1 MLVEMLMNLLGF
13 NETPTYFSITMRR
26 ILRRKKYP
34 NPEGNCGLCIAN
46 IFVAYFC
53 QLFFDIFFLGWM
65 LIFLSLLGAIL
76 FVLLIF
82 DLLTCECGKF
92 FCWGKNLET
101 VTESTSYGTLN
112 HEQKANN
119 DSTKTDDYINIPIA
133 ADLQRVD
140 VNTHHSFPTAPSV
153 NDF

>member
-13 NETPTYFSITMRR
+13 NETPTYFATTMRR
-26 ILRRKKYP
+26 LLRRKKYP
-34 NPEGNCGLCIAN
+34 NPEGNCGLCIVN
-46 IFVAYFC
+46 KCFY
-53 QLFFDIFFLGWM
+53 QLIQLPCDILSLVLMLVFLV
-65 LIFLSLLGAIL
+65 LLGAIS

-82 DLLTCECGKF
+82 DLGTCECCKF
-92 FCWGKNLET
+92 FCWGKSSET

-133 ADLQRVD
+133 ADLQRID
-140 VNTHHSFPTAPSV
+140 VNQHHSFPTAPSV